1 MLRLL
6 FFLAFVVIA
15 FMVALAVTR
24 YFTSKGK
31 REYAAVLSKLEEIKG
46 LPVREAM
53 TRVAD
58 LLDRGELLR
67 GVRSPDTTPM
77 PEGLPPLLRGFFEQW
92 ASVETTKGQI
102 TYVRRSEIGPST
114 FRTGF
119 LSLGR
124 GMGATDV
131 EYEVAIRPG
140 KEEVVELSAEEEPDP
155 VFGTHPSIYHWLI
168 AVASEVKEAGLE
180 RGTPQG

>member
-1 MLRLL
+1 MLP
-6 FFLAFVVIA
+6 FLVFVVIV

-31 REYAAVLSKLEEIKG
+31 REYAAAASELEQIKG

-58 LLDRGELLR
+58 LLGSGELLR
-67 GVRSPDTTPM
+67 SVPSPDTTPL
-77 PEGLPPLLRGFFEQW
+77 PEELPPLLRGFFERW

-114 FRTGF
+114 LRTGF

-140 KEEVVELSAEEEPDP
+140 REEVVELFAEEEPDP
-155 VFGTHPSIYHWLI
+155 VFGTYPTIYHWLI
-168 AVASEVKEAGLE
+168 AVASEVKEARL
-180 RGTPQG
+180 QS